1 MDISFMIEQG
11 SANPLFLVAAASV
24 IGALHGLEP
33 GHSKT
38 MIAAFIIAV
47 RGTVM
52 QAILLGLSAVVSHS
66 FIVWVLGLLALTYG
80 DEMIAED
87 MEPWFIMASGVI
99 ILCIA
104 LWMAW
109 RIYRDRK
116 ARRAHSHEHRHN
128 GKAAGHHHHSHGD
141 DGDNHS
147 RLPQDAHARAHATDI
162 EKRFSSGRATTGQV
176 IWFGLTGGLIPC
188 PAAVTV
194 LILCLHLNHFWLGVG
209 LVASFSVGLALTLV
223 TVGVV
228 AAWGVSVARKK
239 SSRFEAL
246 FAAAPYISVVVIGLL
261 GLLMLYSGFSHISSS
276 GHNPLLH

>member
-1 MDISFMIEQG
+1 MIEQG
-11 SANPLFLVAAASV
+11 NVNPFFLIASASV

-87 MEPWFIMASGVI
+87 MEPWLIMVSGVI

-104 LWMAW
+104 FWMAW
-109 RIYRDRK
+109 RIYRDHK
-116 ARRAHSHEHRHN
+116 AKRSHCHKHHHEREI
-128 GKAAGHHHHSHGD
+128 ADHHHHSHGD
-141 DGDNHS
+141 DVGSHS
-147 RLPQDAHARAHATDI
+147 RLPQDAHARAHAMDI

-194 LILCLHLNHFWLGVG
+194 LLLCLHLNHFWLGVG
-209 LVASFSVGLALTLV
+209 LVASFSIGLALTLV

-261 GLLMLYSGFSHISSS
+261 GLLMLYSGFSHIDAS

>member
-1 MDISFMIEQG
+1 MIEQG
-11 SANPLFLVAAASV
+11 NVNPFLLIASASV

-87 MEPWFIMASGVI
+87 MEPWLIMASGVI

-104 LWMAW
+104 FWMAS
-109 RIYRDRK
+109 RIYRDHK
-116 ARRAHSHEHRHN
+116 AKRSHSHEHHH
-128 GKAAGHHHHSHGD
+128 GSESAGHHHHSHD
-141 DGDNHS
+141 DADNHS

-223 TVGVV
+223 SVGVV
-228 AAWGVSVARKK
+228 AAWGVSVARQK

-261 GLLMLYSGFSHISSS
+261 GLLMLYSGFSHIISDVHHS
-276 GHNPLLH
+276 GFH

>member
-1 MDISFMIEQG
+1 MDMYSMIEQG
-11 SANPLFLVAAASV
+11 NANPLFLVAAASV
-24 IGALHGLEP
+24 LGALHGLEP

-52 QAILLGLSAVVSHS
+52 QAVVLGLSAVVSHS
-66 FIVWVLGLLALTYG
+66 LIVWVLGLLVLTYG
-80 DEMIAED
+80 DEMIAEE

-116 ARRAHSHEHRHN
+116 ARRTHAHEHHH
-128 GKAAGHHHHSHGD
+128 GGEAAGHRHHSHD
-141 DGDNHS
+141 DDHHHD
-147 RLPQDAHARAHATDI
+147 RLPQDAHARAHAMDI
-162 EKRFSSGRATTGQV
+162 EKRFASGRATTGQV

-194 LILCLHLNHFWLGVG
+194 LIVCLHLNHFWLGVG
-209 LVASFSVGLALTLV
+209 LVASFSIGLALTLV

-228 AAWGVSVARKK
+228 AAWGVSFARRK

-246 FAAAPYISVVVIGLL
+246 FSAAPYISVVVIGLL
-261 GLLMLYSGFSHISSS
+261 GLLMLYSGFSHISAS
-276 GHNPLLH
+276 GHTPVFH

>member
-1 MDISFMIEQG
+1 MDMSSMIEQG
-11 SANPLFLVAAASV
+11 TGNPLFIIAAALV
-24 IGALHGLEP
+24 LGATHGLEP

-52 QAILLGLSAVVSHS
+52 QAMLLGLSAVVSHS
-66 FIVWVLGLLALTYG
+66 IIVWTLGLLALAYG
-80 DEMIAED
+80 DEMIAEE
-87 MEPWFIMASGVI
+87 MEPWFMVVSGTI

-104 LWMAW
+104 LWMSW

-116 ARRAHSHEHRHN
+116 NRDNHNHHHEHGHD
-128 GKAAGHHHHSHGD
+128 GDHHHD
-141 DGDNHS
+141 Q
-147 RLPQDAHARAHATDI
+147 LPQDVHARAHAREI
-162 EKRFSSGRATTGQV
+162 ETRFASGRATTGQV
-176 IWFGLTGGLIPC
+176 VWFGLTGGLIPC

-209 LVASFSVGLALTLV
+209 LVATFSLGLALTLI

-228 AAWGVSVARKK
+228 AAWGVSFARKK
-239 SSRFEAL
+239 SSRFETL
-246 FAAAPYISVVVIGLL
+246 FAAAPYISVVMIGLI
-261 GLLMLYSGFSHISSS
+261 GLIMLYSGFSHIDAS